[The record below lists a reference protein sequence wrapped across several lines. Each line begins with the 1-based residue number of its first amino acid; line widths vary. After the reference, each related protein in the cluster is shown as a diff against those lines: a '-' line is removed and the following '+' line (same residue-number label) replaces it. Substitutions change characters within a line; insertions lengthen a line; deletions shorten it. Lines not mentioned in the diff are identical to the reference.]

1 MEISPESWY
10 ILTVYSIRQL
20 VCRVLHMWRR
30 VYNYHTHYP
39 VKLTMLSLED
49 FHRCLH
55 RHLGIAVMADERFAQ
70 EENHYKSIKQDQQPA
85 HTNTHTHTEAKRMHC
100 HLSHKVS
107 FSLLIGCLS
116 VNCKFAQ
123 LRCLAILE
131 QKTDFLISFSF
142 FFKRSYSFIMLF
154 WCTCSLR

>member
-1 MEISPESWY
+1 
-10 ILTVYSIRQL
+10 
-20 VCRVLHMWRR
+20 
-30 VYNYHTHYP
+30 
-39 VKLTMLSLED
+39 MLSLED

-100 HLSHKVS
+100 HLSHKVL

-116 VNCKFAQ
+116 VNCKYAQ

-142 FFKRSYSFIMLF
+142 FFKDHTATSCYSDVHVVYV
-154 WCTCSLR
+154 SLICYWKLDLL